1 VLEGAT
7 ILVFADDWGIHPS
20 SAQHLFRRFLTKN
33 RVIWFNTVGLRR
45 PRMNLHDIHKIV
57 RKLRHWMGRTEQL
70 DDLQLRPEIHD
81 IPLAPLFMG
90 RAARKLNA
98 WILRRAIQKHVT
110 ADVAQIPRLFI
121 VSTLPLTADLV
132 GSIPD
137 STFIYYLVDDYAS
150 WPGLTNKLVRE
161 MDREQARAADRVVAA
176 SRALAEL
183 HREITNRI
191 DYLPHGV
198 DVDHFVLGRLVRE
211 QRKRD
216 DIKPIADAVFF
227 GALDERIDQELFNA
241 VIRAKPDLRFLCL
254 GPRTGSKDRL
264 APAPNLE
271 RRSAVPFDEL
281 PKLLGQ
287 CEVALLPYVQTELG
301 QRLAPLKALE
311 ALAAGLRVVAAD
323 IPELRSLSR
332 GAILCRTLPDF
343 ISGLDQ
349 ALTSSMP
356 LPTLEDLAAESW
368 ENRAERLSQI
378 MIAKRGHSS
387 FSVDPTFAVSESSPT
402 PRSILPAAKRGHS
415 SFSVDPTFA
424 LSESSPRSRPILP
437 KDERPLFPIRI
448 LELRTVRGAGGGP
461 EKTILQGAAR
471 ADSSRF
477 AVTVCYLRDGRDNAF
492 RIDTQAAELNIN
504 YQEIHERYSWDPR
517 IWFTLRRLTRQ
528 RNFDIIHSHEYK
540 SDLLALLLA
549 KRTGAIPLA
558 TIHGWTG
565 SSHREKI
572 YYAFDRRIL
581 KWFPRLIAVSDEIRR
596 TLLNVGAKEER
607 IQTVLNG
614 IDPYIFHRDRTK
626 QKVVRDSMGIR
637 DEEKVI
643 GAVGR
648 LETQKRF
655 DILLQAFAQVRSAR
669 PQLRLF
675 IVGEGGEQMKLED
688 MIARLGLKNSC
699 NLLGHRTD
707 IVDLHHAFDLFVQSS
722 DYEGTPNAVLEAM
735 AMETP
740 IVATDVGGTAEL
752 IHHGVHGLLT
762 PPGDPGA
769 LARAIEQALDEPDAT
784 AKRCAAARKR
794 VEGEL
799 SFERRMRIVE
809 TIYEQ
814 LVQEKSAR
822 NSRRRITP

>member
-1 VLEGAT
+1 LQAVLEGAT
-7 ILVFADDWGIHPS
+7 ILVFADDWDIHPS
-20 SAQHLFRRFLTKN
+20 SAQHLFRRFLGKN

-45 PRMNLHDIHKIV
+45 PRMNLYDIRKIA
-57 RKLRHWMGRTEQL
+57 RKVNHWMGRDEQV

-81 IPLAPLFMG
+81 IPLAPLSMG

-110 ADVAQIPRLFI
+110 PDPARLFI

-132 GSIPD
+132 GAIPD

-150 WPGLTNKLVRE
+150 WPGLTNRLVRE
-161 MDREQARAADRVVAA
+161 MDREQARAADHVVAA
-176 SRALAEL
+176 SKALAEL

-198 DVDHFVLGRLVRE
+198 DVDHFALGRQVRE

-216 DIKPIADAVFF
+216 GIRPIADIVFF
-227 GALDERIDQELFNA
+227 GALDERIDQELFSA
-241 VIRAKPDLRFLCL
+241 LIRAKSDLRFLCL

-271 RRSAVPFDEL
+271 RRPSVPFDEL

-311 ALAAGLRVVAAD
+311 ALATGLPVVATD
-323 IPELRSLSR
+323 IPELRSLPQ

-343 ISGLDQ
+343 ISGLDR
-349 ALTSSMP
+349 ALTSRIPMP
-356 LPTLEDLAAESW
+356 ALEDLAAESW

-378 MIAKRGHSS
+378 MIAKR
-387 FSVDPTFAVSESSPT
+387 
-402 PRSILPAAKRGHS
+402 IAKRGHS
-415 SFSVDPTFA
+415 SFSVDQTFA
-424 LSESSPRSRPILP
+424 VSEPPPSPRPILP
-437 KDERPLFPIRI
+437 KDECSLFPIRI

-471 ADSSRF
+471 ADPSRF
-477 AVTVCYLRDGRDNAF
+477 AVTVCYLRDGRDDAF
-492 RIDTQAAELNIN
+492 HIDTKAASLKID
-504 YQEIHERYSWDPR
+504 YQEIQERSSWDPR
-517 IWFTLRRLTRQ
+517 IWFALRRLARH
-528 RNFDIIHSHEYK
+528 RNFDIVHSHEYK

-549 KRTGAIPLA
+549 KSTGAIPLA
-558 TIHGWTG
+558 TVHGWTG
-565 SSHREKI
+565 ASRREKF
-572 YYAFDRRIL
+572 YYAFDKQIL
-581 KWFPRLIAVSDEIRR
+581 KWFPRLIAVSDEIRH
-596 TLLNVGAKEER
+596 TLLNVGAKKER

-626 QKVVRDSMGIR
+626 QKVVRDSMGMS
-637 DEEKVI
+637 EHETLI

-648 LETQKRF
+648 LEPQKRF
-655 DILLQAFAQVRSAR
+655 DILLQAFAQVRSTR

-675 IVGEGGEQMKLED
+675 IVGEGGERMKLENA
-688 MIARLGLKNSC
+688 IASLGLENSC
-699 NLLGHRTD
+699 RLLGQRSD

-740 IVATDVGGTAEL
+740 VVVTDVGGTPEL

-769 LARAIEQALDEPDAT
+769 LARAIEQALDAPNAT
-784 AKRCAAARKR
+784 ADRCAAARKR
-794 VEGEL
+794 VEQEL
-799 SFERRMRIVE
+799 SFERRVKTVE

-822 NSRRRITP
+822 NSRRRITS

>member
-1 VLEGAT
+1 
-7 ILVFADDWGIHPS
+7 
-20 SAQHLFRRFLTKN
+20 
-33 RVIWFNTVGLRR
+33 
-45 PRMNLHDIHKIV
+45 
-57 RKLRHWMGRTEQL
+57 
-70 DDLQLRPEIHD
+70 
-81 IPLAPLFMG
+81 MG

-110 ADVAQIPRLFI
+110 ADVAPIPHVARADSSKPGIFI

-132 GSIPD
+132 GAIPD

-150 WPGLTNKLVRE
+150 WPGLTNRLVRE

-183 HREITNRI
+183 HEGVTNRI

-198 DVDHFVLGRLVRE
+198 DVDHFVLGRQVRE

-216 DIKPIADAVFF
+216 DIKPIADVIFF
-227 GALDERIDQELFNA
+227 GAVDERIDQELFNA

-323 IPELRSLSR
+323 IPELQSLPQ
-332 GAILCRTLPDF
+332 GTILCRTLPDF
-343 ISGLDQ
+343 ISGLDR
-349 ALTSSMP
+349 ALNSEIP
-356 LPTLEDLAAESW
+356 LPTFEDLATESW
-368 ENRAERLSQI
+368 ENRAERFSEI

-387 FSVDPTFAVSESSPT
+387 FSVDPTFAVSESSPR
-402 PRSILPAAKRGHS
+402 PRSILP
-415 SFSVDPTFA
+415 
-424 LSESSPRSRPILP
+424 
-437 KDERPLFPIRI
+437 KDECPLFPIRI

-461 EKTILQGAAR
+461 EKTILQGATR
-471 ADSSRF
+471 ADPSRF
-477 AVTVCYLRDGRDNAF
+477 DVTVCYLRDGRDNAF

-558 TIHGWTG
+558 TVHGWTG

-572 YYAFDRRIL
+572 YYAFDKRIL
-581 KWFPRLIAVSDEIRR
+581 KWFPRLIAVSEEIRR
-596 TLLNVGAKEER
+596 TLLSVGAKEER

-637 DEEKVI
+637 DEETVI

-675 IVGEGGEQMKLED
+675 IVGEGGERMKVED

-740 IVATDVGGTAEL
+740 IVATDVGGTPEL
-752 IHHGVHGLLT
+752 IHHGIHGLLT
-762 PPGDPGA
+762 PPGDPAA
-769 LARAIEQALDEPDAT
+769 LARAIEQALDAPDVT
-784 AKRCAAARKR
+784 AERCAAARKR
-794 VEGEL
+794 VEVEL
-799 SFERRMRIVE
+799 SFDRRMKTVE

-814 LVQEKSAR
+814 LVREKFAR
-822 NSRRRITP
+822 NPRRRITP